1 MTTGFAR
8 AASRLILRPQA
19 GTAGRGAP
27 GDSGAHDDQRRN
39 HPLGDH
45 PVPSPVASYDMV
57 IFDFDGTLADS
68 AAWMIRAVNPL
79 AKRFGFKTVSDE
91 EIDMLRGRSTRE
103 VIRYLGISP
112 WKLPMIARYGKKLMA
127 ADCGAIPLFPE
138 TAGMLRA
145 LHEAGLRLAVVSSN
159 SERTIRAVL
168 GPELS
173 ALIGQFS
180 CGASLFGKARK
191 FRKVT
196 AGTPRERVICIG
208 DETRDIEAAHALGL
222 ASGAVTWGA
231 AKRAILAEH
240 GPTIMFE
247 TPSEIISHLVAS
259 RAAVGGD

>member
-8 AASRLILRPQA
+8 AASRLILRRQA
-19 GTAGRGAP
+19 DTTGQGMP
-27 GDSGAHDDQRRN
+27 GGSRIHDDQLRN
-39 HPLGDH
+39 HPVGAH
-45 PVPSPVASYDMV
+45 PVPSYDMV

-68 AAWMIRAVNPL
+68 AAWMIRAVNPM
-79 AKRFGFKTVSDE
+79 AKRFGFKTVTDE
-91 EIDMLRGRSTRE
+91 EIDMLRGRGTRE

-145 LHEAGLRLAVVSSN
+145 LHGAELRLAVVSSN

-168 GPELS
+168 GPDLS

-196 AGTPRERVICIG
+196 AGIKRERVICIG
-208 DETRDIEAAHALGL
+208 DETRDIDAARAVGL

-231 AKRAILAEH
+231 AKRAILVEH
-240 GPTIMFE
+240 GPTILFE
-247 TPSEIISHLVAS
+247 TPAEIISHLAAS
-259 RAAVGGD
+259 STAVGGD